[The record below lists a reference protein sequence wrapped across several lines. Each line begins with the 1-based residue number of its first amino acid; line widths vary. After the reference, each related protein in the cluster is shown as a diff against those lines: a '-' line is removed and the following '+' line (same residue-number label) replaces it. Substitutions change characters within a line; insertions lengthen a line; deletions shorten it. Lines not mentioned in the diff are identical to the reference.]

1 MSSLYDFV
9 LMMSNDKGNIQMLR
23 MSMCWGLLLL
33 VSFAT
38 YSHELNGNSL
48 VKQLAFGV
56 ALSIMLLVSVLGWS
70 SKVKRLRPWITAFDV
85 AVTLLAAMYLFRC
98 IGEADIFK
106 VAPAVM
112 CVVFYCFVRCSD
124 MHFHIG
130 VLMCAAPFVLVAH
143 LVLCLLQWGG
153 LLPNYHS
160 FFRIGGTFGN
170 PDMLSAYMSV
180 LLPTCYLPGKHR
192 RLRFAVLLLVF
203 AGFLLLQSRTA
214 IVASAVPLA
223 MYCIRT
229 WHIGKSMTICGCI
242 VAVVAFVFL
251 VMWHPVS
258 FLGRVYVWIVFL
270 WMMVT
275 RPLGWGIHAFDKHYM
290 EQQAMFTVAN
300 PGVASA
306 LNYDNVDSPYNE
318 FLNIGV
324 MLGVAAMLIY
334 VWLVAM
340 LLLTL
345 HRNRSGL
352 FYPLLT
358 FQVLSLSYFPFSIAP
373 LMALYV
379 ALCGCAVNLYS
390 PCIFRM
396 KCRLGVAR
404 FIGVAAS
411 VSVALVVA
419 GSWIAL
425 EKWKEA
431 RAFSDCATVSGR
443 CYESVWPLLKDNGR
457 FLVSFAN
464 MEFGSGDSVAA
475 LSLLQRAE
483 RCHTGEAFLLY
494 VAEMQESNGCM
505 AEAKRNLLLAANMT
519 RLNAE
524 ATYFQISFLL
534 RNGLRAEAVRA
545 AASFMERVRSSHKDF
560 SVRDKFYISRIENVA
575 K

>member
-1 MSSLYDFV
+1 
-9 LMMSNDKGNIQMLR
+9 
-23 MSMCWGLLLL
+23 
-33 VSFAT
+33 
-38 YSHELNGNSL
+38 
-48 VKQLAFGV
+48 
-56 ALSIMLLVSVLGWS
+56 
-70 SKVKRLRPWITAFDV
+70 
-85 AVTLLAAMYLFRC
+85 
-98 IGEADIFK
+98 
-106 VAPAVM
+106 
-112 CVVFYCFVRCSD
+112 
-124 MHFHIG
+124 
-130 VLMCAAPFVLVAH
+130 
-143 LVLCLLQWGG
+143 
-153 LLPNYHS
+153 
-160 FFRIGGTFGN
+160 
-170 PDMLSAYMSV
+170 
-180 LLPTCYLPGKHR
+180 
-192 RLRFAVLLLVF
+192 
-203 AGFLLLQSRTA
+203 
-214 IVASAVPLA
+214 
-223 MYCIRT
+223 
-229 WHIGKSMTICGCI
+229 
-242 VAVVAFVFL
+242 
-251 VMWHPVS
+251 
-258 FLGRVYVWIVFL
+258 
-270 WMMVT
+270 
-275 RPLGWGIHAFDKHYM
+275 
-290 EQQAMFTVAN
+290 MFTVAN

-324 MLGVAAMLIY
+324 TLGVAAMLIY

-345 HRNRSGL
+345 HRNRSAL

-379 ALCGCAVNLYS
+379 ALCGCVVNLYS

-411 VSVALVVA
+411 VSVAFVVA

-431 RAFSDCATVSGR
+431 RAFSDCAPVSLR

-475 LSLLQRAE
+475 RSLLQRAE

-494 VAEMQESNGCM
+494 VAEMQENSGCM

-534 RNGLRAEAVRA
+534 RNGLRAEAVQA
-545 AASFMERVRSSHKDF
+545 AASFMERVRSSHRDF
-560 SVRDKFYISRIENVA
+560 SVRDKFYISRIEKVA
-575 K
+575 E

>member
-1 MSSLYDFV
+1 MKPNYYR
-9 LMMSNDKGNIQMLR
+9 NIKMVR
-23 MSMCWGLLLL
+23 MSMCWVLLLL

-38 YSHELNGNSL
+38 YSHEFNGNSL
-48 VKQLAFGV
+48 VKQFAFG
-56 ALSIMLLVSVLGWS
+56 AILSIMLLVSVLGRS
-70 SKVKRLRPWITAFDV
+70 FKVKRLRLWITAFDV
-85 AVTLLAAMYLFRC
+85 AVALLATMYLFRC

-124 MHFHIG
+124 MHCHIG
-130 VLMCAAPFVLVAH
+130 VFIRTAPLVLVVH
-143 LVLCLLQWGG
+143 LVLCLLQWVG

-160 FFRIGGTFGN
+160 FFRVGGTFGN

-180 LLPTCYLPGKHR
+180 LLPACYLPGKHR
-192 RLRFAVLLLVF
+192 WLRFAILLLVF

-214 IVASAVPLA
+214 IVASAVTLA
-223 MYCIRT
+223 VYCIKT

-242 VAVVAFVFL
+242 AAVVAFVCL

-258 FLGRVYVWIVFL
+258 FLGRVYVWIVSL

-324 MLGVAAMLIY
+324 TLGVAAMLIY

-345 HRNRSGL
+345 HRNRSAL

-396 KCRLGVAR
+396 KCRLGVVR

-431 RAFSDCATVSGR
+431 RAFSDCAPVSGR

-475 LSLLQRAE
+475 SILLQRAE
-483 RCHTGEAFLLY
+483 RCYTGVAFLLC
-494 VAEMQESNGCM
+494 VAEMQENSGCM
-505 AEAKRNLLLAANMT
+505 AEAKRNLFLAANMT

-534 RNGLRAEAVRA
+534 RNGFRAEAVRA

-560 SVRDKFYISRIENVA
+560 SVRDKFYISRIEKVA